1 MWPTDPGSSFPQQHL
16 RSSYDCP
23 YPLEA
28 INMQQHQP
36 DRNLNYFNDHQTSAA
51 STGQPWQYNP
61 AFGQE
66 QQQHQHYYNSG
77 PPPRPPQRSQQPTA
91 YAPSPAHTPS
101 SSPVLNRANRASSS
115 PRRMPPIPPPK
126 PSSLKPP
133 LPRRPVL
140 IKSKTFDSGPP
151 PPPSDYFYEDH
162 FQSQRPLDPG
172 SKIPSLDSL
181 YEQLKAFVG
190 DGYGRS
196 NGRMSPAPPSPSGSR
211 RNLQVDTQLAADLA
225 AAALEMVVA
234 NSPLA
239 RSRSAT
245 FSSFNSRVASKV
257 VVLLYTIFKPACKK
271 IGLEKE
277 PRMCVRRH
285 RDPLTTGAKQ
295 ESIRAPSGLRER
307 PLAFFSSS

>member
-28 INMQQHQP
+28 VNMQQHQP
-36 DRNLNYFNDHQTSAA
+36 DRNLNYFNDHPTAAAAA

-66 QQQHQHYYNSG
+66 HQHYYNPG

-162 FQSQRPLDPG
+162 FQCSQRPLDPG

-181 YEQLKAFVG
+181 YEQLKAFAG

-245 FSSFNSRVASKV
+245 FSSFNSRVPSKV
-257 VVLLYTIFKPACKK
+257 VVLLLYTIFKPACKK
-271 IGLEKE
+271 DWL
-277 PRMCVRRH
+277 
-285 RDPLTTGAKQ
+285 
-295 ESIRAPSGLRER
+295 
-307 PLAFFSSS
+307 